1 MLRIKGLT
9 KRYRTGD
16 LALKGIDIDVP
27 DGQVMALIG
36 PSGAGKSTV
45 IRCINRLV
53 EPTSGSI
60 ALNDVDIVKLGSAEL
75 RRVRR
80 RMGMIFQEY
89 ALVERLSVMENV
101 LTGRLGYVGFWQSWL
116 RRFPQSDID
125 EAFRLLERV
134 GLDHMADKRA
144 DELSGGQRQ
153 RVGIC
158 RALIQN
164 PELLLVDEPTA
175 SLDPKT
181 SRQIMRLIT
190 ELCGERK
197 LSAIINI
204 HDVML
209 AQMFAERIVGL
220 RLGEIVYDGPPD
232 KLTPAVLTSIYGE
245 EDWSATIRKVDE
257 QAGEADEDN
266 VVPFRTAAP
275 GSQPIGGNDVIA
287 RAPCFAHSRASRT
300 PRLLSAGAGSLLPR
314 GRAEKGSSV
323 SVAATAPR
331 QWKKPPLIRS
341 AWLRW
346 ALVVGAV
353 VYLALVFQTTPVNW
367 TRVWEGLPRGAAFLK
382 AFFPPDFVSRWDEI
396 AEGIAESLWMTVVST
411 VVGIALSIP
420 VGIGAAKN
428 IAPAPVYY
436 FCRAVLAVSRSFQE
450 IILAIFFV
458 KLFGFGPFAGFV
470 TLSFATIG
478 FYGKL
483 LAEDIEDMDA
493 GQAEAVRASGA
504 SWLQWINYGVQ
515 PQVMPRMIGL
525 GLYRF
530 DINFR
535 ESAVIGIV
543 GGGGIGAT
551 LNTAFDRYEFD
562 SAAAII
568 IVIIAIVMLCEYGS
582 GYLRR
587 WVQ

>member
-1 MLRIKGLT
+1 MSR
-9 KRYRTGD
+9 RQPS
-16 LALKGIDIDVP
+16 V
-27 DGQVMALIG
+27 VMA
-36 PSGAGKSTV
+36 
-45 IRCINRLV
+45 R
-53 EPTSGSI
+53 
-60 ALNDVDIVKLGSAEL
+60 DV
-75 RRVRR
+75 
-80 RMGMIFQEY
+80 
-89 ALVERLSVMENV
+89 
-101 LTGRLGYVGFWQSWL
+101 
-116 RRFPQSDID
+116 
-125 EAFRLLERV
+125 
-134 GLDHMADKRA
+134 
-144 DELSGGQRQ
+144 
-153 RVGIC
+153 
-158 RALIQN
+158 
-164 PELLLVDEPTA
+164 
-175 SLDPKT
+175 
-181 SRQIMRLIT
+181 
-190 ELCGERK
+190 
-197 LSAIINI
+197 
-204 HDVML
+204 
-209 AQMFAERIVGL
+209 
-220 RLGEIVYDGPPD
+220 
-232 KLTPAVLTSIYGE
+232 
-245 EDWSATIRKVDE
+245 
-257 QAGEADEDN
+257 GEAKCRYA
-266 VVPFRTAAP
+266 V
-275 GSQPIGGNDVIA
+275 
-287 RAPCFAHSRASRT
+287 
-300 PRLLSAGAGSLLPR
+300 
-314 GRAEKGSSV
+314 
-323 SVAATAPR
+323 TAPR

-346 ALVVGAV
+346 ALVVAAV

-396 AEGIAESLWMTVVST
+396 AEGIAESLWMTVIST